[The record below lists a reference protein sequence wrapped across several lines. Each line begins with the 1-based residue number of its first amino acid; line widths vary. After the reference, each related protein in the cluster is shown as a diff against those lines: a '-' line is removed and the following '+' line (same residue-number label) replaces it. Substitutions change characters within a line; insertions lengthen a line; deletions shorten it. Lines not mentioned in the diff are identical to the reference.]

1 MARKG
6 YLSVIALGR
15 SPYQPPERQS
25 DAVLHEIVSTTN
37 AESYVQ
43 QYDGRG
49 HPTNLRSKASAK
61 QFRRAKNDILS
72 TMGIVVSGEDGRSR
86 AAKEGQQVTLLAEE
100 NGYGMAI
107 SLADQIAMFTA
118 TWWTFALSTRLQTFT
133 TYDQAPLTHIIRLE
147 QRQQGLLGFYSS
159 GMPMCICSCI
169 VSFFRYNFLHSY
181 MKSCY
186 SRISSWS
193 ENRHISLLLR
203 SSSVIKFGLH
213 CVLSVVA
220 HEGTMLSLLQSLQL
234 VPTYNMP
241 SLGLFLPF
249 GDYSLLRLPS
259 IHVTSGQD
267 VWNFITSLVISPFP
281 LICLLSRARALV
293 ETNIYRFLRRRLPR
307 PDAPDR
313 LSFRV
318 ALEGD
323 LVDWTMPSLSRRAE
337 EEELRSPLSI
347 TREFIFEAMVL
358 QRWLLSLLSWKAWRQ
373 DKPNIDGSCP
383 QTLHHRLPGEVN
395 DNGPPSALG
404 TATRNQQEGSSENL
418 SSSHSATEWG
428 EPNRILT
435 GEDQRFAQS
444 PVQLQEDYTGGSF
457 GNDRSVTTSVLQ
469 LLPEPAFHSQQRP
482 QSPTTTL
489 SSRSSS
495 AAISSPPSPHVR
507 ASLVHQE
514 SDMVTMELELLQ
526 SSQEPSVIDPTAAE
540 LLLFGHANARPHL
553 SPPFRENLE
562 MDHAQLPLANR
573 EGVPSNAAQINRHDV
588 EIERAPLASRQ
599 PHRTVT
605 ISDAERDDIANHRI
619 TTLST
624 HAADSLACHL
634 ARMLTTM
641 LLFPIES
648 LALRSLA
655 ISYLSPP
662 TSTLDLHTAAAT
674 CSQIRSLTSWF
685 GGGSL
690 SNKFSY
696 IGKLGLILGLRAAC
710 HAALWAVQTT
720 AVRTLGRRK
729 FGWGML
735 QG

>member
-159 GMPMCICSCI
+159 GMPMFMLFENI
-169 VSFFRYNFLHSY
+169 VLVRKPSY
-181 MKSCY
+181 K
-186 SRISSWS
+186 
-193 ENRHISLLLR
+193 
-203 SSSVIKFGLH
+203 LH

-347 TREFIFEAMVL
+347 TQEFIFEAMVL

-507 ASLVHQE
+507 ASLAHQE

-526 SSQEPSVIDPTAAE
+526 SSQEPSVIDQTAAE

-553 SPPFRENLE
+553 SPPFREDLE

-624 HAADSLACHL
+624 HTADSLACHL

-655 ISYLSPP
+655 ISYLSRP

-720 AVRTLGRRK
+720 AVRTLALGVRAGLI
-729 FGWGML
+729 FMVGYVSLAWDWDMSL
-735 QG
+735 NVLNCTITT